1 MTAPNASTPPTQLTL
16 DEVVKVAKLSR
27 LSITPDRASAYQGQL
42 SAILGYVKQLQTIDL
57 AGVEPMTSPL
67 DMGSR
72 LRDDTPPPR
81 PTLTNDQFMS
91 ITPEPAAP
99 FFAVPKVL
107 GDGGSA

>member
-1 MTAPNASTPPTQLTL
+1 MTAPNASTPPPQLTL
-16 DEVVKVAKLSR
+16 DEVAKVAKLSR

-57 AGVEPMTSPL
+57 TGVEPMTSPL

-72 LRDDTPPPR
+72 LRDDTPG
-81 PTLTNDQFMS
+81 PTLPNDQFMS